1 MNKDVAGYIQ
11 RLEAENA
18 ALREKVRLADELADA
33 VVLRHGENVMQHGD
47 HGYYCERVHDPD
59 MICECGLADLHE
71 ALAAYRAGQESEA
84 SNAK

>member
-18 ALREKVRLADELADA
+18 ALREKVRLADEIINAADDPMHNEYCGVYDKEDCTCGVADDLAK
-33 VVLRHGENVMQHGD
+33 R
-47 HGYYCERVHDPD
+47 
-59 MICECGLADLHE
+59 
-71 ALAAYRAGQESEA
+71 AAYRAAQESEA